1 MKLLLLGPVGSGKGT
16 QATIISKKYNIPQIS
31 TGEIFRWNIQ
41 NETELGK
48 LAKQYVNVGQLVP
61 DSLTDKLVE
70 DRLSKEDCKNGFILD
85 GYPRNISQAQALNK
99 YMELDKVILIN
110 LSEEE
115 IIKRLSNR
123 RMCKACKQPTA
134 IDWLVDGK
142 CEKCGGE
149 VYIRDDDKPEVIK
162 VRLKTNSISDELINF
177 YKTKGIFY
185 SINATDDVNKNF
197 ELLDAILC
205 K

>member
-123 RMCKACKQPTA
+123 RMCKDCKQPTA

>member
-123 RMCKACKQPTA
+123 RMCKVCKQPTA

-142 CEKCGGE
+142 CEKYGGE

>member
-123 RMCKACKQPTA
+123 RMCKVCKQPTA

-162 VRLKTNSISDELINF
+162 VRLKTNSISDELIYF

>member
-123 RMCKACKQPTA
+123 RMCKVCKQPTA

-162 VRLKTNSISDELINF
+162 VRLKTNSISDELMNF